1 MMNCIAVDDEKL
13 VLDLLVDNISKVP
26 FLKLVGRCRNALEA
40 MDVLHK
46 EPVDLIFLDI
56 QMPGLNGLQFISS
69 LPSPPMVIFITAYK
83 EHALEGFNLNAV
95 DYLLKPVAFERFLKA
110 CNKAQELYALR
121 VGAGTG
127 GSSLDYFFV
136 YVEYNLE
143 KISIPS
149 ILYIEG
155 MKDYVK
161 VFMEGATRPLITK
174 MSMKAMEEKLAGHRL
189 TRIHRSYIVHLDK
202 ITSIRR
208 DLVVVGRAELPLSD
222 SYRPHLEELLR
233 LSNLSARQ
241 KGAGDNDPD
250 HR

>member
-1 MMNCIAVDDEKL
+1 MNCIAVDDERL

-26 FLKLVGRCRNALEA
+26 FLRLVGRCRNAMEA
-40 MDVLHK
+40 MEVLHK

-110 CNKAQELYALR
+110 CNKAQELYDLR
-121 VGAGTG
+121 VGATG
-127 GSSLDYFFV
+127 ALPDYFFV

-189 TRIHRSYIVHLDK
+189 ARIHRSYIVHLDK

-208 DLVVVGRAELPLSD
+208 DLVVVGKAELPVSD
-222 SYRPHLEELLR
+222 SYHPHLEELLR
-233 LSNLSARQ
+233 LSSLSARQ
-241 KGAGDNDPD
+241 KGAGDNDPE